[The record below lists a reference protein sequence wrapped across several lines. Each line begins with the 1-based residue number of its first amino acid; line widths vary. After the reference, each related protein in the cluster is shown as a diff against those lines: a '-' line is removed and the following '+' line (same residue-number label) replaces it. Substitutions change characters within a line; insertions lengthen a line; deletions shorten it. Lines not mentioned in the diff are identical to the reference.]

1 MVNMKLLN
9 LYRTLSIPAD
19 DEFNA
24 FIDLNDK
31 FIIFSVYG
39 RKDDNGGGDLY
50 ISRKNENGEWM
61 KATNPGITIN
71 SKALIIALYYS

>member
-1 MVNMKLLN
+1 LN
-9 LYRTLSIPAD
+9 
-19 DEFNA
+19 E
-24 FIDLNDK
+24 K

-39 RKDDNGGGDLY
+39 RKDDNGCGDLY
-50 ISRKNENGEWM
+50 ISRKNEKGEWM